1 MKYIHTSLS
10 KTGQKRFD
18 NEDACG
24 IYDIDNGLLSIV
36 CDGLG
41 GNKAGEVASQL
52 TLETIERIF
61 RKEKSIDILERL
73 KFAVIEANN
82 IVHEK
87 SSKEFE
93 LNGMATTVEVMFIKE
108 EDVYWA
114 HVGDSRIYM
123 LRNGKLKQM
132 TKDHSLVQKL
142 VDEGFLTLK
151 EAENHP
157 NKNVIMRAL
166 GDGPTIDI
174 DLSKQKLH
182 AKDDLKFF
190 ICSDG
195 VNAVVQDNE
204 LQEILG
210 NNDLNFISE
219 RLSDLIEERGAPDNY
234 TFIIIAKSK

>member
-1 MKYIHTSLS
+1 MKYIYTSLS
-10 KTGQKRFD
+10 KTGQRRLD

-24 IYDIDNGLLSIV
+24 IYNVDAGLLAIL

-52 TLETIERIF
+52 TVETIERIF
-61 RKEKSIDILERL
+61 REEKSIDCLESL
-73 KFAVIEANN
+73 KQAVSEANN
-82 IVHEK
+82 LVHEK
-87 SSKEFE
+87 SSSEPE
-93 LNGMATTVEVMFIKE
+93 LNGMATTAEALYLK
-108 EDVYWA
+108 DDNVYWA
-114 HVGDSRIYM
+114 HVGDSRIYL
-123 LRNGKLKQM
+123 LRNGKLKQI

-166 GDGPTIDI
+166 GDSSTIDI

-182 AKDDLKFF
+182 SKDDVKFF

-195 VNAVVQDNE
+195 VTSVIQDSE
-204 LQEILG
+204 LQEILK
-210 NNDLNFISE
+210 NDDLDSISSI
-219 RLSDLIEERGAPDNY
+219 LSDMIEERGAPDNY
-234 TFIIIAKSK
+234 TFIIIAKSM